1 MWKKLLTW
9 ILTFAIS
16 IVISAIFNLSNQG
29 VVFLVL
35 YLLEYAAAFFFVIG
49 SLFSPD
55 FPAYPLAVVISFL
68 LVAVGAG
75 VGLIVAW
82 IISLFGVNFYV
93 AYEIS
98 TFVLCFI
105 PAKVTAHFERS

>member
-1 MWKKLLTW
+1 MQKKLLAW

-16 IVISAIFNLSNQG
+16 IIISAIFNLSNQG

-35 YLLEYAAAFFFVIG
+35 YLLEFVAVFFFAIG
-49 SLFSPD
+49 YLFSQDFPD
-55 FPAYPLAVVISFL
+55 FPLAVVISFL
-68 LVAVGAG
+68 LVAVSAG

-82 IISLFGVNFYV
+82 IISLFSVNFYV

-105 PAKVTAHFERS
+105 PAKVTVYFKRS